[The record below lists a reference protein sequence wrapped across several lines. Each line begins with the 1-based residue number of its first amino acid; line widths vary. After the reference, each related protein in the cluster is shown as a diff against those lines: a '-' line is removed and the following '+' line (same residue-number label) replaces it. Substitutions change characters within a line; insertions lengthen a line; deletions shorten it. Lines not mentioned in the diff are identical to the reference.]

1 MEKLVKIPV
10 CLIFIAVAV
19 GGAYAQ
25 FAKPEHAIK
34 YRKSVMFLIAQHFGR
49 MGAVVKGKAPYDQE
63 AFTRNALVV
72 ETLSHLPWQA
82 SLVPGTDKGDTT
94 LNAAVFA
101 QQSEFNAGADRWLF
115 RERPD
120 KKGLRSRRRNAAIC
134 IKGRRGRHQTQ
145 YFLGPTASPGS
156 HYQSGSVAGGHRA
169 LPGGGRQKGQDRR

>member
-1 MEKLVKIPV
+1 MKKLVKISV
-10 CLIFIAVAV
+10 CLIFVAVAV

-101 QQSEFNAGADRWLF
+101 QQSEFNAGAQAF
-115 RERPD
+115 EA
-120 KKGLRSRRRNAAIC
+120 G
-134 IKGRRGRHQTQ
+134 
-145 YFLGPTASPGS
+145 TAKLVSVS
-156 HYQSGSVAGGHRA
+156 QSGDLNAIKAQFGEVAKSC
-169 LPGGGRQKGQDRR
+169 KGCHKQFRTK

>member
-1 MEKLVKIPV
+1 MKKLVKILI
-10 CLIFIAVAV
+10 CLIFIAMAV

-101 QQSEFNAGADRWLF
+101 QQTEFNASAQAFEAG
-115 RERPD
+115 
-120 KKGLRSRRRNAAIC
+120 
-134 IKGRRGRHQTQ
+134 
-145 YFLGPTASPGS
+145 TAKLVSVS
-156 HYQSGSVAGGHRA
+156 QSGDLNAIKAQFGEVAKSC
-169 LPGGGRQKGQDRR
+169 KGCHKQFRTK